1 MRKIIHISDMHFGRI
16 DQTILYP
23 LSKAI
28 EREKPNL
35 VIISGD
41 FTQRARTMEFKEAK
55 SFVDNIK
62 YPMLVIPGNHDISP
76 LFSPLARIFAPYKR
90 YKKYISEKLEPVYI
104 DNEIAVAGMNTVR
117 SHAIKDGRINKKQ
130 IANIKKWFGGLSDDV
145 VKIVVTHHPLD
156 THESYG
162 DHKLAKKSFSTLRAL
177 SEVGVDAYLSGHFHF
192 TSAVETVKRHKIGN
206 YSAIAIQAGTVSTRT
221 RHNEKASFNIIT
233 INKKSFSIAP
243 QFWNPKTKDFEPGS
257 EEKFIFDDDEKK
269 FIFKNSVW
277 HEISNKTD

>member
-1 MRKIIHISDMHFGRI
+1 MHFGRI

-28 EREKPNL
+28 EREEPNL

-41 FTQRARTMEFKEAK
+41 FTQRARVEEFKEAK

-76 LFSPLARIFAPYKR
+76 FFSPIARFLNPYKR

-104 DNEIAVAGMNTVR
+104 DNEIAVAGLNTVR
-117 SHAIKDGRINKKQ
+117 SRAIKDGRVSKKQ
-130 IANIKKWFGGLSDDV
+130 IANVKKWFGGLSKDV

-162 DHKLAKKSFSTLRAL
+162 DHKLARKSFSAIRAL

-192 TSAVETVKRHKIGN
+192 TSAVETVRRHKVGN
-206 YSAIAIQAGTVSTRT
+206 YSAIAIQAGTVSLRT
-221 RHNEKASFNIIT
+221 RHGETGSFNILT
-233 INKKSFSIAP
+233 INKNTFSIEP
-243 QFWNPKTKDFEPGS
+243 KFWNSEKKDFEAGS
-257 EEKFIFDDDEKK
+257 EKK
-269 FIFKNSVW
+269 FIFDNSEKRFFFKDSEW
-277 HEISNKTD
+277 KEIGNKSPKQDV